1 MSVSNHF
8 FDMVIGTNSDTAV
21 SSNHDKASTSTN
33 ENETISPDSE
43 SVNDE
48 SAIKNTMLDPM
59 PGDASRVLV
68 HIMRHG
74 VIFHAQKPNLYHSLC
89 RYQSMIQRHLSEV
102 YLTLVLDERQG
113 IAFIA
118 RSDSETAG
126 NSQDSF
132 DSASTSHPKDLLADE
147 LIDSNDDEHTHSLIS
162 KRTLSLYDTLI
173 LLMLRKYYQE
183 RETSGEQKIIIDIER
198 LSSLL
203 IPFLPLTD
211 HTSRDLKKLSA
222 RLKELS
228 RRHLLSSIRGND
240 DRYEI
245 TPLIR
250 YVVSADFLESMLGEY
265 LRLAQGTTNTELESP
280 TFENDD
286 FEDKKYSQDD
296 SLNNQST
303 NKVKSEKTSNN
314 QSIDNQ
320 SDLFGE

>member
-21 SSNHDKASTSTN
+21 SSNHDKESTSAN
-33 ENETISPDSE
+33 ENETISPDGE
-43 SVNDE
+43 GVNDE
-48 SAIKNTMLDPM
+48 SAIKNTLLDPM
-59 PGDASRVLV
+59 PGVASRVLV

-89 RYQSMIQRHLSEV
+89 QYQSMIQRHLSEV

-118 RSDSETAG
+118 RSDSETSG
-126 NSQDSF
+126 SSQDSF
-132 DSASTSHPKDLLADE
+132 DSASISDPKDLLADE
-147 LIDSNDDEHTHSLIS
+147 LIDSTDDEHTHSLIS

-203 IPFLPLTD
+203 TPFLPLTD

-250 YVVSADFLESMLGEY
+250 YVVSADFLESMLDEY
-265 LRLAQGTTNTELESP
+265 LRLAQGTTNIELESP
-280 TFENDD
+280 TFEDDD
-286 FEDKKYSQDD
+286 FADNKHSQDD
-296 SLNNQST
+296 SLNNQSA
-303 NKVKSEKTSNN
+303 NKMKSEKTSNN
-314 QSIDNQ
+314 QFIDNQ

>member
-21 SSNHDKASTSTN
+21 SSNHDKESTSTN
-33 ENETISPDSE
+33 ENENISPDGG

-118 RSDSETAG
+118 RSDSETSG
-126 NSQDSF
+126 SSQDSF
-132 DSASTSHPKDLLADE
+132 DSASTSGPKDLLADE
-147 LIDSNDDEHTHSLIS
+147 LIDSTDDHTHSLIS
-162 KRTLSLYDTLI
+162 KRTLTLYDTLI

-228 RRHLLSSIRGND
+228 RRHLLSSIRGTD

-265 LRLAQGTTNTELESP
+265 LRLAQGTTNTEVESP
-280 TFENDD
+280 TFEDDD
-286 FEDKKYSQDD
+286 FEDNKHSQDY

>member
-21 SSNHDKASTSTN
+21 SSNHDKESTTTN
-33 ENETISPDSE
+33 ENENISPDGG

-118 RSDSETAG
+118 RSDSETSG
-126 NSQDSF
+126 SSQDSF
-132 DSASTSHPKDLLADE
+132 DSASTSGPKDLLADE
-147 LIDSNDDEHTHSLIS
+147 LIDSTDDHTHSLIS
-162 KRTLSLYDTLI
+162 KRTLTLYDTLI

-265 LRLAQGTTNTELESP
+265 LRLAQGTTNTEVESP
-280 TFENDD
+280 TFEDD
-286 FEDKKYSQDD
+286 NFEDNKHSQDY

>member
-8 FDMVIGTNSDTAV
+8 FDMVIGANSDTAV
-21 SSNHDKASTSTN
+21 SSNHDKESTSAN
-33 ENETISPDSE
+33 GKESIGPDGE

-48 SAIKNTMLDPM
+48 STIKNTIPDPM

-118 RSDSETAG
+118 RSDSETSG
-126 NSQDSF
+126 SSQDSF
-132 DSASTSHPKDLLADE
+132 DSASTSGPKDLLADE
-147 LIDSNDDEHTHSLIS
+147 LIDSTDDEHTHSLIS
-162 KRTLSLYDTLI
+162 KRTLTLYDTLI

-203 IPFLPLTD
+203 TPFLPLTD

-228 RRHLLSSIRGND
+228 RRHLLSSIRGTD

-250 YVVSADFLESMLGEY
+250 YVVSADFLESMLDEY
-265 LRLAQGTTNTELESP
+265 MRLAQGTTNTEVESP
-280 TFENDD
+280 TSENDD
-286 FEDKKYSQDD
+286 FEDDKHSQDD
-296 SLNNQST
+296 SLNNQSA
-303 NKVKSEKTSNN
+303 NKMKSKKTSNN
-314 QSIDNQ
+314 QFIDNQ

>member
-21 SSNHDKASTSTN
+21 SSNHDKESTSTN
-33 ENETISPDSE
+33 ENENISPDGG

-118 RSDSETAG
+118 RSDSETSG
-126 NSQDSF
+126 SSQDSF
-132 DSASTSHPKDLLADE
+132 DSASTSGPKDLLADE
-147 LIDSNDDEHTHSLIS
+147 LIDSTDDHTHSLIS
-162 KRTLSLYDTLI
+162 KRTLTLYDTLI

-203 IPFLPLTD
+203 TPFLPLTD